1 MRKFITIAIAMVLT
15 VAGCTASSVGASE
28 KIVLD
33 KVQPSVSIVK
43 AKSLT
48 KSDIEF
54 TYMVSKNKEVRNYI
68 RMTKLLK
75 YVKTRVH
82 RTPYVF
88 SGSSVYGWDCSGMV
102 RWLYGQFGLD
112 VPHSANKQAHLGTRV
127 SDPVPGDVVV
137 FAYNGSTNFYHSAIY
152 IGNGKVINANYGS
165 GTTII
170 EPLTNYKRSQI
181 RYVRI
186 VEQERIR

>member
-15 VAGCTASSVGASE
+15 VAGCTASSVEAFQ
-28 KIVLD
+28 KIV
-33 KVQPSVSIVK
+33 PNSVRPWTSVVK
-43 AKSLT
+43 SNPLT
-48 KSDIEF
+48 KSDIDF
-54 TYMVSKNKEVRNYI
+54 VYMVTNNKEVRNHI

-75 YVKTRVH
+75 YVKTRVNK
-82 RTPYVF
+82 TPYVF
-88 SGSSVYGWDCSGMV
+88 SGSSIYGWDCSGMV

-112 VPHSANKQAHLGTRV
+112 VPHSANKQAHVGTRV
-127 SDPVPGDVVV
+127 STPVPGDVVV
-137 FAYNGSTNFYHSAIY
+137 FAYAGSTNFYHSAIY

-170 EPLTNYKRSQI
+170 EPLSNYKRSQI

>member
-15 VAGCTASSVGASE
+15 VAGCTASSVGASQ
-28 KIVLD
+28 KIVPNS
-33 KVQPSVSIVK
+33 VQPWTSVVK
-43 AKSLT
+43 SNPLT
-48 KSDIEF
+48 KSDIDF
-54 TYMVSKNKEVRNYI
+54 VYMVTDNKEVRNHI

-75 YVKTRVH
+75 YVKTRVNK
-82 RTPYVF
+82 TPYVF
-88 SGSSVYGWDCSGMV
+88 SGSSIYGWDCSGMV

-112 VPHSANKQAHLGTRV
+112 VPHSANKQAHVGTRV
-127 SDPVPGDVVV
+127 SNPVPGDVVV

-152 IGNGKVINANYGS
+152 IGNGKVVNANYGS

-170 EPLTNYKRSQI
+170 EPLSNYKRSQI